1 MPLASSFK
9 HGERAA
15 LDERHHA
22 TEPRGTLFE
31 RKALEFPEHPAPV
44 GGRIFVLAGI
54 TSRMDPRS
62 TAERIDLKPRVV
74 GEAVALEEIPDGTG
88 LFDGIAAQRVV
99 GFGKVAGKTQGS
111 GRDDREGGSQDGPGF
126 FQFMGIVGGKDK
138 FHGKDFRKTK
148 DTDKIAIFAC
158 NMLIE
163 MKRMMIR
170 AAVAV
175 MVLLGAA
182 TFETKAQSRDFKL
195 GQSLEL
201 EYAVLKELAQSY
213 VDTVDFDKMILSG
226 VRAMLATLDP
236 YTVYISEEE
245 GEDFELLT
253 TGNYGGVGS
262 LIRKK
267 VGEGVRIIEPY
278 EGSPAAK
285 AGLQPGD
292 EILEIDDIPVYDE
305 TSEQSSGRMKGQPG
319 TEVKFKVVKGR
330 TKDTVDVVV
339 VRERIHVSD
348 IAYSGIYRDD
358 IGYISLTGFT
368 AKISEEFKE
377 HVLRL
382 KEAGAKK
389 LIIDLRDNGGGVMDE
404 AINIVSL
411 FVPKG
416 TLVVSSKGR
425 VPEMNREYRTT
436 AEPIDTLMPLLVM
449 VNGNSA
455 SASEITA
462 GALQDLKR
470 ATIAGTRS
478 FGKGLIQSIRPMP
491 YNSQMKL
498 TTGKYYTPSGRCVQA
513 IDYSNRHEDG
523 TLDKDPGGGIAPDI
537 EAANHPYSRPT
548 ASLVYYDIIGS
559 YAIDYFLKHETID
572 RDFHLTDAEYEDFV
586 IYASSQDFDARTA
599 AQTALDRMIEAA
611 KAEDM
616 YDTFKTEIEALQKK
630 VNMDKG
636 EIVRAKKAEIL
647 PLLEQEIVTC
657 YYFNRASVPVGLRYD
672 EQLREAVD
680 KWTLFE

>member
-1 MPLASSFK
+1 M
-9 HGERAA
+9 
-15 LDERHHA
+15 
-22 TEPRGTLFE
+22 
-31 RKALEFPEHPAPV
+31 
-44 GGRIFVLAGI
+44 I
-54 TSRMDPRS
+54 T
-62 TAERIDLKPRVV
+62 T
-74 GEAVALEEIPDGTG
+74 
-88 LFDGIAAQRVV
+88 
-99 GFGKVAGKTQGS
+99 
-111 GRDDREGGSQDGPGF
+111 
-126 FQFMGIVGGKDK
+126 
-138 FHGKDFRKTK
+138 
-148 DTDKIAIFAC
+148 
-158 NMLIE
+158 
-163 MKRMMIR
+163 MKRMMIL

-175 MVLLGAA
+175 GMLLGAA
-182 TFETKAQSRDFKL
+182 TVQAQAQSRGFKL
-195 GQSLEL
+195 GQSLEV
-201 EYAVLKELAQSY
+201 EYAVLQELAKAY

-245 GEDFELLT
+245 GDDFELLT

-267 VGEGVRIIEPY
+267 PGEGVRIIEPY
-278 EGSPAAK
+278 ENSPAAK
-285 AGLQPGD
+285 FGLQPGD
-292 EILEIDDIPVYDE
+292 TILEIDDIPVYDE

-319 TEVKFKVVKGR
+319 TKVKFKVVKGR
-330 TKDTVDVVV
+330 TKDTIDVVV

-348 IAYSGIYRDD
+348 VAYSGLYRDD
-358 IGYISLTGFT
+358 IGYIALTGFT
-368 AKISEEFKE
+368 SHVSEEFKE
-377 HVLRL
+377 HVVRL
-382 KEAGAKK
+382 KEAGAKR

-436 AEPIDTLMPLLVM
+436 SSPIDTLIPLLVM

-462 GALQDLKR
+462 GALQDLGR

-491 YNSQMKL
+491 YNSQLKL

-537 EAANHPYSRPT
+537 VSEGHPFSRPT

-559 YAIDYFLKHETID
+559 YAIEYFLAHETAD
-572 RDFHLTDAEYEDFV
+572 ADFHLTDAEYEDFV
-586 IYASSQDFDARTA
+586 QYAAAQDFDARTA
-599 AQTALDRMIEAA
+599 AQTALDRLVEAA
-611 KAEDM
+611 RSEDLYETFEAEI
-616 YDTFKTEIEALQKK
+616 KALQEK
-630 VNMDKG
+630 VNMDKV
-636 EIVRAKKAEIL
+636 EILRAKKAEIV
-647 PLLEQEIVTC
+647 PLVEQEIVTC
-657 YYFNRASVPVGLRYD
+657 YYFNRASVPVALRYD
-672 EQLREAVD
+672 EQLRKAVD
-680 KWTLFE
+680 SWMQENNK